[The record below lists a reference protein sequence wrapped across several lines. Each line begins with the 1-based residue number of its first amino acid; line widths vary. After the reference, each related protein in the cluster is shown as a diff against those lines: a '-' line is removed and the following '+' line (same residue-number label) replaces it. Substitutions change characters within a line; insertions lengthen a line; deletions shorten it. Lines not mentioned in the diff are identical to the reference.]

1 MVHDEDAPL
10 VSSICKR
17 LDGIPLA
24 LELAAARL
32 SSMSL
37 SQLHERLD
45 QRFRLLTGG
54 SRNVMARQQTLQALV
69 DWSYGL
75 LSPAEQSVL
84 RRLSVF
90 VGGFTL
96 EAAEAVCS
104 SELVDEFDVANVLH
118 SLVAKSLVVAD
129 QGHRSV
135 RFRLLETIRQY
146 QRAARSCSTPKAT
159 RSPST
164 YANVTPTTSSRC
176 WPSPAGRATTAPPIT
191 SGPGRWT
198 SKGRTFRAMLSRTAR
213 HHHRGPRTCCASSW
227 RSAGSFT
234 SRASYDWVPFLS
246 DAIKRS
252 GDARNASQFANA
264 PLTAGPARGLVL
276 VAR

>member
-1 MVHDEDAPL
+1 MLEVRRRGPAQLRARAHPGDVARAPGHRRGAGLPGAVDVVARRDVETFADVSASDAVALFLGRAREVDFIVHDDDAAL
-10 VSSICKR
+10 VSSICVR

-96 EAAEAVCS
+96 EAAESVCS

-129 QGHRSV
+129 KGRARCGSACSRRSV
-135 RFRLLETIRQY
+135 STAR
-146 QRAARSCSTPKAT
+146 RSCSTP
-159 RSPST
+159 RE
-164 YANVTPTTSSRC
+164 TTID
-176 WPSPAGRATTAPPIT
+176 PERA
-191 SGPGRWT
+191 
-198 SKGRTFRAMLSRTAR
+198 
-213 HHHRGPRTCCASSW
+213 
-227 RSAGSFT
+227 
-234 SRASYDWVPFLS
+234 
-246 DAIKRS
+246 
-252 GDARNASQFANA
+252 
-264 PLTAGPARGLVL
+264 
-276 VAR
+276 